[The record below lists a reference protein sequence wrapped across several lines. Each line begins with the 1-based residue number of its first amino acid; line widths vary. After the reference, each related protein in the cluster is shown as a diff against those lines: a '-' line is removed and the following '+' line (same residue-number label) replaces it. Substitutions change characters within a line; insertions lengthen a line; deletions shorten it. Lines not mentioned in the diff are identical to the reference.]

1 MRKKTETKAKVE
13 TEAETETKT
22 ETNPEADTGFGKISL
37 KAETHVVAPGRHL
50 CTISDV
56 VLRMN
61 RDQDTKW
68 LFITLEVTND
78 DGEVLGQVE
87 ERFLTVA
94 AKPTSPH
101 AGRVREGLKRL
112 ALYGLATGAEL
123 DEIEPEEIPDKLVG
137 HRVRAVIGRRGTGVQ
152 AENSISTVLKAV
164 A

>member
-1 MRKKTETKAKVE
+1 MTKKTETKAKVE
-13 TEAETETKT
+13 TEVENETKT

-112 ALYGLATGAEL
+112 ALYGLATGTEL
-123 DEIEPEEIPDKLVG
+123 DEIEPEEILGKLVG

-152 AENSISTVLKAV
+152 AENSISAVMKAD

>member
-1 MRKKTETKAKVE
+1 MTKKTETKAKVE

-112 ALYGLATGAEL
+112 SPQILIAQGHRSRNLQPRDREVQIDVKMIFDKPQRRLATDL
-123 DEIEPEEIPDKLVG
+123 
-137 HRVRAVIGRRGTGVQ
+137 TGFP
-152 AENSISTVLKAV
+152 
-164 A
+164 